1 MAENDDRP
9 AWFAAAAC
17 ATAPI
22 DWFFPDRGQDSSR
35 AKDICAACPVREL
48 CLEHFLH
55 ERHGIWGGLSERQR
69 RQLRAQRRLNA
80 PAAAAP
86 DAGDGGHD
94 LGSGSCPRP
103 EVAHLRRVK

>member
-55 ERHGIWGGLSERQR
+55 ERHGIWGGLSERER
-69 RQLRAQRRLNA
+69 RRVRKRATS
-80 PAAAAP
+80 P
-86 DAGDGGHD
+86 DTTT
-94 LGSGSCPRP
+94 PRG
-103 EVAHLRRVK
+103 EVAA